1 VTVPFPVS
9 LSLQGPCTWLKEP
22 VENNLP
28 PFVTAPTFCTSMNEP
43 TNSGVFKDGAS
54 YKYKR
59 EKQIFIAR
67 AIQERPRI
75 AE

>member
-1 VTVPFPVS
+1 
-9 LSLQGPCTWLKEP
+9 
-22 VENNLP
+22 
-28 PFVTAPTFCTSMNEP
+28 MNEP

-67 AIQERPRI
+67 AIQERPCI